1 MSPLRNRAPLALLL
15 LPAALL
21 LGPFF
26 FYPLSQVVHLS
37 VEGGPHWYS
46 NFAAFLDS
54 PVFRLVTLRTFE
66 ISLFVTTVCLLL
78 AYPTAA
84 FLAHAPKRLQKWLVL
99 CIVVPYLTSLLVR
112 TYAWV
117 VLLNDQGLINRIL
130 MISRLI
136 TDPLPLLYSRFGM
149 LVGMVHILLPMM
161 VLPIYA
167 SMLRTDTGL
176 LRAARSL
183 GAGPLR
189 TFLKVYLPQTVPG
202 VRSGCVLVFIV
213 ALGFY
218 ITPMALGGLS
228 DIMLSNLIAQQITTA
243 VNFPMASVI
252 ALAMLAATLF
262 FYAALGLVPR
272 RLGASAL
279 RRPAANSRLR
289 VGTWWPQTWAAQIS
303 KVLWQRNLERMTTR
317 GRWSRYALAS
327 FGLLTLLYLVFP
339 SLLVVVVSF
348 NAGEFLSFP
357 PDGWSLRWYR
367 SFFEGAEWTQTAL
380 LSVRIGLLSM
390 ITALALGTM
399 AAFAISRWPSVPVRR
414 ILYALMLAPM
424 IVPPVITAIGAFT
437 VLAKW
442 GMVGTVTAIVLE
454 HACIGLTFVVV
465 VVGGTLASFDLR
477 LEQAAASLGAG
488 QLRTFLRVTLPIIAP
503 GVVAAGLFAFISS
516 FDEVVLTSFIAG
528 NETRTMP
535 LKMWEDIR
543 NQVDPT
549 IAAVSSLLILL
560 PILALPLL
568 GRHVKPIDG
577 KVNHFG
583 VRSATIG

>member
-1 MSPLRNRAPLALLL
+1 
-15 LPAALL
+15 
-21 LGPFF
+21 
-26 FYPLSQVVHLS
+26 
-37 VEGGPHWYS
+37 
-46 NFAAFLDS
+46 
-54 PVFRLVTLRTFE
+54 
-66 ISLFVTTVCLLL
+66 
-78 AYPTAA
+78 
-84 FLAHAPKRLQKWLVL
+84 
-99 CIVVPYLTSLLVR
+99 VVPYLTSLLVR

-130 MISRLI
+130 MALKL
-136 TDPLPLLYSRFGM
+136 TTEPLPLLYSRFGM

-167 SMLRTDTGL
+167 SMLRTDAGL

-183 GAGPLR
+183 GGGPLR
-189 TFLKVYLPQTVPG
+189 TFLKVYLPQTLAG
-202 VRSGCVLVFIV
+202 VRSGCVLVFII

-218 ITPMALGGLS
+218 ITPMALGGLG

-252 ALAMLAATLF
+252 ALAMLAVTLA

-272 RLGASAL
+272 RLVATTR
-279 RRPAANSRLR
+279 RRPAGIPHLR
-289 VGTWWPQTWAAQIS
+289 VEASGPQTWVAQIS
-303 KVLWQRNLERMTTR
+303 KVFWQRNLGRTTTR
-317 GRWSRYALAS
+317 GPWLGYALAS

-339 SLLVVVVSF
+339 SLLVIVVSF
-348 NAGEFLSFP
+348 NAGEFLTFP

-367 SFFEGAEWTQTAL
+367 SFFEGTEWTPTAL
-380 LSVRIGLLSM
+380 LSVRIGVLCM
-390 ITALALGTM
+390 ITALALGTA
-399 AAFAISRWPSVPVRR
+399 AAFAISRWPSPAVRR
-414 ILYALMLAPM
+414 TLYALMLAPM
-424 IVPPVITAIGAFT
+424 IVPPVITAIGAFS
-437 VLAKW
+437 VLARW
-442 GMVGTVTAIVLE
+442 GMVGTVIAIVLE

-465 VVGGTLASFDLR
+465 VVSGTLASFDLR

-488 QLRTFLRVTLPIIAP
+488 HLRTFLRVTLPIIAP
-503 GVVAAGLFAFISS
+503 GVIAAGLFAFISS

-528 NETRTMP
+528 NETRTLP

-577 KVNHFG
+577 KVSHFG
-583 VRSATIG
+583 VRSATI